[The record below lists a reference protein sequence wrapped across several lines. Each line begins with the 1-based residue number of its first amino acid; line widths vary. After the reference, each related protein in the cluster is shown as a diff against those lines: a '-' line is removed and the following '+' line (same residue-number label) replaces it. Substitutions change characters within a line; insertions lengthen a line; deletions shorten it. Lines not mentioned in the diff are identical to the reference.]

1 MKTSYRGRWARQW
14 TTCIFNVFSFWG
26 KKIKIMWWYL
36 IFYSKKLTEILFLRL
51 FILLKRFIRSFRA
64 LYVISLVFLEAQ
76 RRVCEFVELWTLTC
90 CSGNILKSLGPSGR
104 ISGDVRPN
112 RRSPLSSTA
121 HLHPQKTTLFS
132 GIWILCL
139 SWTCRQR
146 EWELLRDSSAARC
159 RWSSERLQHQ
169 HQHHERAR
177 ACTNSSPAHISPSAA
192 LIITRQ
198 AEVKG

>member
-1 MKTSYRGRWARQW
+1 MKTAYRGRWARQW
-14 TTCIFNVFSFWG
+14 TTFICKCIFIHLQMNVIISR
-26 KKIKIMWWYL
+26 L
-36 IFYSKKLTEILFLRL
+36 IIHSKKCTEILFLRL
-51 FILLKRFIRSFRA
+51 FILLQWFILLFRA
-64 LYVISLVFLEAQ
+64 LRVISLVFLEAQ

-139 SWTCRQR
+139 SWTCRQW
-146 EWELLRDSSAARC
+146 EWQLLRDSSAAHC
-159 RWSSERLQHQ
+159 RWSSDRLQHQ
-169 HQHHERAR
+169 HQERAR